1 MKILKFD
8 YTKGEEKTDREVILL
23 NNTKTYIDSID
34 LGHLTKDEQQEVKA
48 IYKAYEEKL
57 SPYLEKALRR
67 FSKEKM
73 ENLNEEKL

>member
-8 YTKGEEKTDREVILL
+8 YNKEDSKSEREVILL
-23 NNTKTYIDSID
+23 NKTKDYIDSID
-34 LGHLTKDEQQEVKA
+34 LGHLTEKEQQEVKA

-57 SPYLEKALRR
+57 SPFLEKALRR
-67 FSKEKM
+67 FSKAKM